1 MAGSLG
7 LRLAGPRR
15 YGGELVE
22 DAWMGD
28 GTPLAT
34 PADIGRALKILVRAC
49 ALAGALLALALVPA
63 SP

>member
-1 MAGSLG
+1 
-7 LRLAGPRR
+7 
-15 YGGELVE
+15 
-22 DAWMGD
+22 MGD

-63 SP
+63 ST